1 MQISDLLGQYTQ
13 NTQTAV
19 SDSSGVKSVEQLVS
33 TIREMAAGTIFEG
46 TINEIQNGQVLLGLS
61 NGEQISARMDGQVA
75 LMKGQ
80 SMFFQVKANDG
91 TTVAIRPFM
100 IDGQSGNLTL
110 YDALK
115 AAGLPADSRTLNMV
129 NGMMQEQL
137 PIDKGHLWDMA
148 RLVQK
153 YPDADLQTIIQMTK
167 LNLPVT
173 EENLSQFENYRM
185 DERNIQTKM
194 EQVIEQLPE
203 VMDHPN
209 TATGKLADQSA
220 KILMVIAGNE
230 MQETET
236 MTSAPQNN
244 HTQTQTAVMQQ
255 AAAQQEY
262 ISEPLVSRD
271 VLQKLIPQLENIGMD
286 CTEFEN
292 MLEGKT
298 DVTNSD
304 VVNPDIVNMDTASAD
319 TGMSDTDFLRQLAEF
334 LKSPDTQS
342 AIPRKAL
349 QALWSGRELQGI
361 LKETLESQW
370 ELRPQDLTKEHSVR
384 QLYER
389 LDRQMQQ
396 LEEMV
401 KAQGN
406 THSGLEQTVADI
418 RANVNFMDQINQ
430 VYHYVQL
437 PLRMSGQRA
446 NGELYVYTNKKAL
459 QESDREITAFLHL
472 DMEHLGSTD
481 VSLRLW
487 QKEITTNFYI
497 EDDLSYAVLCEH
509 LPELE
514 KRLEEKGYTCN
525 LKVTNEAKKIE
536 FVDDFL
542 KKDQPPTGKLRRYS
556 FDMRA

>member
-80 SMFFQVKANDG
+80 SMFFQVKTNDG

-100 IDGQSGNLTL
+100 VDGQSGNLTL

-115 AAGLPADSRTLNMV
+115 AAGLPADSKNLNMV

-137 PIDKGHLWDMA
+137 PIDKGHLGDMA

-153 YPDADLQTIIQMTK
+153 YPNADLRTIIQMTK

-185 DERNIQTKM
+185 DERNIQAKM
-194 EQVIEQLPE
+194 EQIIEQLPE

-209 TATGKLADQSA
+209 AATGQLADKSA
-220 KILMVIAGNE
+220 RILMVIAGNG
-230 MQETET
+230 MQETEAKT
-236 MTSAPQNN
+236 PDLQDPA
-244 HTQTQTAVMQQ
+244 QTQSTTAQQ
-255 AAAQQEY
+255 TAAQQEY

-286 CTEFEN
+286 CTEFQN
-292 MLEGKT
+292 MLERKLEVANPEG
-298 DVTNSD
+298 
-304 VVNPDIVNMDTASAD
+304 VNPETASAD
-319 TGMSDTDFLRQLAEF
+319 TGMPDTDFLRQLAEF
-334 LKSPDTQS
+334 LKTPDTQN
-342 AIPRKAL
+342 AIPKKAL
-349 QALWSGRELQGI
+349 QTLLSGRELQGI

-396 LEEMV
+396 LEEVV

-406 THSGLEQTVADI
+406 TRSGLEQTVADI
-418 RANVNFMDQINQ
+418 RANVNFMDQLNQ

-437 PLRMSGQRA
+437 PLRMSGQCA

-459 QESDREITAFLHL
+459 QEADQEITAFLHL

-525 LKVTNEAKKIE
+525 LKVTNEAKKID

>member
-46 TINEIQNGQVLLGLS
+46 TINEIQNGQVLLGLL

-80 SMFFQVKANDG
+80 SMFFQVKTNDG

-100 IDGQSGNLTL
+100 VDGQSGNLTL

-115 AAGLPADSRTLNMV
+115 AAGLPADSKNLNMV

-137 PIDKGHLWDMA
+137 PIDKGHLGDMA

-153 YPDADLQTIIQMTK
+153 YPNADLRTIIQMTK

-185 DERNIQTKM
+185 DERNIQAKM
-194 EQVIEQLPE
+194 EQIIEQLPE

-209 TATGKLADQSA
+209 AATGQLADKSA
-220 KILMVIAGNE
+220 RILMVIAGNG
-230 MQETET
+230 MQETEAKT
-236 MTSAPQNN
+236 PDLQDPA
-244 HTQTQTAVMQQ
+244 QTQTTTAQQ
-255 AAAQQEY
+255 TAAQQEY

-286 CTEFEN
+286 CTEFQN
-292 MLEGKT
+292 MLERKLE
-298 DVTNSD
+298 VANPEA
-304 VVNPDIVNMDTASAD
+304 VNPETASAD
-319 TGMSDTDFLRQLAEF
+319 TGMPDTDFLRQLAEF
-334 LKSPDTQS
+334 LKTPDTQS
-342 AIPRKAL
+342 AISKKAL
-349 QALWSGRELQGI
+349 QTLLSGRELQGI

-370 ELRPQDLTKEHSVR
+370 ELHPQDLTKEHSVR

-396 LEEMV
+396 LEEVV

-406 THSGLEQTVADI
+406 TRSGLEQTVADI
-418 RANVNFMDQINQ
+418 RANVNFMDQLNQ

-459 QESDREITAFLHL
+459 QEADQEITAFLHL

-525 LKVTNEAKKIE
+525 LKVTNEPKKMD

>member
-75 LMKGQ
+75 LLKGQ
-80 SMFFQVKANDG
+80 SMFFQVKTNDG

-100 IDGQSGNLTL
+100 VDGQSGNLTL

-115 AAGLPADSRTLNMV
+115 AAGLPADSKNLNMV

-137 PIDKGHLWDMA
+137 PIDKGHLGDMA

-153 YPDADLQTIIQMTK
+153 YPNADLRTIIQMTK

-185 DERNIQTKM
+185 DERNIQAKM
-194 EQVIEQLPE
+194 EQIIEQLPE

-209 TATGKLADQSA
+209 AATGQLADKSA
-220 KILMVIAGNE
+220 RILMVIAGNG
-230 MQETET
+230 MQETEAKT
-236 MTSAPQNN
+236 PDLQDPA
-244 HTQTQTAVMQQ
+244 QTQTTTAQQ
-255 AAAQQEY
+255 TAAQQEY

-286 CTEFEN
+286 CTEFQN
-292 MLEGKT
+292 MLERKLE
-298 DVTNSD
+298 VANPEA
-304 VVNPDIVNMDTASAD
+304 VNPKTASAD
-319 TGMSDTDFLRQLAEF
+319 TGMPDTDFLRQLAEF
-334 LKSPDTQS
+334 LKTPDTQS
-342 AIPRKAL
+342 AISKKAL
-349 QALWSGRELQGI
+349 QTLLSGRELQGI

-396 LEEMV
+396 LEEVV

-406 THSGLEQTVADI
+406 TRSGLEQTVADI
-418 RANVNFMDQINQ
+418 RANVNFMDQLNQ

-459 QESDREITAFLHL
+459 QEADQEITAFLHL

-525 LKVTNEAKKIE
+525 LKVTNEPKKID

>member
-75 LMKGQ
+75 LLKGQ
-80 SMFFQVKANDG
+80 SMFFQVKTNDG

-100 IDGQSGNLTL
+100 VDGQSGNLTL

-115 AAGLPADSRTLNMV
+115 AAGLPADSKNLNMV

-137 PIDKGHLWDMA
+137 PIDKGHLGDMA

-153 YPDADLQTIIQMTK
+153 YPNADLRTIIQMTK

-173 EENLSQFENYRM
+173 EENLSQFENYSM
-185 DERNIQTKM
+185 DERNIQAKM
-194 EQVIEQLPE
+194 EQIIEQLPE

-209 TATGKLADQSA
+209 AATGQLADKSA
-220 KILMVIAGNE
+220 RILMVIAGNG
-230 MQETET
+230 MQETEAKT
-236 MTSAPQNN
+236 PDLQDPA
-244 HTQTQTAVMQQ
+244 QTQTTTAQQ
-255 AAAQQEY
+255 TAAQQEY

-286 CTEFEN
+286 CTEFQN
-292 MLEGKT
+292 MLERKLE
-298 DVTNSD
+298 VANPEA
-304 VVNPDIVNMDTASAD
+304 VNPETASAD
-319 TGMSDTDFLRQLAEF
+319 TGMPDTDFLRQLAEF
-334 LKSPDTQS
+334 LKTPDTQS
-342 AIPRKAL
+342 AISKKAL
-349 QALWSGRELQGI
+349 QTLLSGRELQGI

-396 LEEMV
+396 LEEVV

-418 RANVNFMDQINQ
+418 RANVNFMDQLNQ

-459 QESDREITAFLHL
+459 QEADQEITAFLHL

-525 LKVTNEAKKIE
+525 LKVTNEAKKID

>member
-75 LMKGQ
+75 LLKGQ
-80 SMFFQVKANDG
+80 SMFFQVKTNDG

-100 IDGQSGNLTL
+100 VDGQSGNLTL

-115 AAGLPADSRTLNMV
+115 AAGLPADSKNLNMV

-137 PIDKGHLWDMA
+137 PIDKGHLGDMA

-153 YPDADLQTIIQMTK
+153 YPNADLRTIIQMTK

-185 DERNIQTKM
+185 DERNIQAKM
-194 EQVIEQLPE
+194 EQIIEQLPE

-209 TATGKLADQSA
+209 AATGQLADKSA
-220 KILMVIAGNE
+220 RILMVIAGNG
-230 MQETET
+230 MQETEAKT
-236 MTSAPQNN
+236 PDLQDPA
-244 HTQTQTAVMQQ
+244 QTQTTTAQQ
-255 AAAQQEY
+255 TAAQQEY

-286 CTEFEN
+286 CTEFQN
-292 MLEGKT
+292 MLERKLE
-298 DVTNSD
+298 VANPEA
-304 VVNPDIVNMDTASAD
+304 VNPETASAD
-319 TGMSDTDFLRQLAEF
+319 TGMPDTDFLRQLAEF
-334 LKSPDTQS
+334 LKTPDTQS
-342 AIPRKAL
+342 AISKKAL
-349 QALWSGRELQGI
+349 QTLLSGRELQGI

-396 LEEMV
+396 LEEVV

-418 RANVNFMDQINQ
+418 RANVNFMDQLNQ

-437 PLRMSGQRA
+437 PLRMSGHRA

-459 QESDREITAFLHL
+459 QEADQEITAFLHL

-525 LKVTNEAKKIE
+525 LKVTNEPKKMD

>member
-75 LMKGQ
+75 LLKGQ
-80 SMFFQVKANDG
+80 SMFFQVKTNDG

-100 IDGQSGNLTL
+100 VDGQSGNLTL

-115 AAGLPADSRTLNMV
+115 AAGLPADSKNLNMV

-137 PIDKGHLWDMA
+137 PIDKGHLGDMA

-153 YPDADLQTIIQMTK
+153 YPNADLRTIIQMTK

-185 DERNIQTKM
+185 DERNIQAKM
-194 EQVIEQLPE
+194 EQIIEQLPE

-209 TATGKLADQSA
+209 AATGQLADKSA
-220 KILMVIAGNE
+220 RILMVIAGNG
-230 MQETET
+230 MQETEAKT
-236 MTSAPQNN
+236 PDLQDPA
-244 HTQTQTAVMQQ
+244 QTQTTTAQQ
-255 AAAQQEY
+255 TAAQQEY

-286 CTEFEN
+286 CTEFQN
-292 MLEGKT
+292 MLERKLE
-298 DVTNSD
+298 VANPEA
-304 VVNPDIVNMDTASAD
+304 VNPETASAD
-319 TGMSDTDFLRQLAEF
+319 TGMPDTDFLRQLAEF
-334 LKSPDTQS
+334 LKTPDTQS
-342 AIPRKAL
+342 AISKKAL
-349 QALWSGRELQGI
+349 QTLLSGRELQGI

-396 LEEMV
+396 LEEVV

-406 THSGLEQTVADI
+406 TRSGLEQTVADI
-418 RANVNFMDQINQ
+418 RANVNFMDQLNQ

-459 QESDREITAFLHL
+459 QEADQEITAFLHL

-525 LKVTNEAKKIE
+525 LKVTNEPKKID

>member
-75 LMKGQ
+75 LLKGQ
-80 SMFFQVKANDG
+80 SMFFQVKTNDG

-100 IDGQSGNLTL
+100 VDGQSGNLTL

-115 AAGLPADSRTLNMV
+115 AAGLPADSKNLNMV

-137 PIDKGHLWDMA
+137 PIDKGHLGDMA

-153 YPDADLQTIIQMTK
+153 YPNADLRTIIQMTK

-185 DERNIQTKM
+185 DERNIQAKM
-194 EQVIEQLPE
+194 EQIIEQLPE

-209 TATGKLADQSA
+209 AATGQLADKSA
-220 KILMVIAGNE
+220 RILMVIAGNG
-230 MQETET
+230 MQETEAKT
-236 MTSAPQNN
+236 PDLQDPA
-244 HTQTQTAVMQQ
+244 QTQTTTAQQ
-255 AAAQQEY
+255 TAAQQEY

-286 CTEFEN
+286 CTEFQN
-292 MLEGKT
+292 MLERKLESA
-298 DVTNSD
+298 NPEA
-304 VVNPDIVNMDTASAD
+304 VNPETASAD
-319 TGMSDTDFLRQLAEF
+319 TGMPDTDFLRQLAEF
-334 LKSPDTQS
+334 LKTPNTQS
-342 AIPRKAL
+342 AISKKAL
-349 QALWSGRELQGI
+349 QTLLSGRELQGI

-396 LEEMV
+396 LEEVV

-406 THSGLEQTVADI
+406 TRSGLEQTVADI
-418 RANVNFMDQINQ
+418 RANVNFMDQLNQ

-459 QESDREITAFLHL
+459 QEADQEITAFLHL

-525 LKVTNEAKKIE
+525 LKVTNEPKKID

>member
-75 LMKGQ
+75 LLKGQ
-80 SMFFQVKANDG
+80 SMFFQVKTNDG

-100 IDGQSGNLTL
+100 VDGQSGNLTL

-115 AAGLPADSRTLNMV
+115 AAGLPADSKNLNMV

-137 PIDKGHLWDMA
+137 PIDKGHLGDMA

-153 YPDADLQTIIQMTK
+153 YPNADLRTIIQMTK

-185 DERNIQTKM
+185 DERNIQAKM
-194 EQVIEQLPE
+194 EQIIEQLPE

-209 TATGKLADQSA
+209 AATGQLADKSA
-220 KILMVIAGNE
+220 RILMVIAGNG
-230 MQETET
+230 MQETEAKT
-236 MTSAPQNN
+236 PDLQDPA
-244 HTQTQTAVMQQ
+244 QTQTTTAQQ
-255 AAAQQEY
+255 TAAQQEY

-286 CTEFEN
+286 CTEFQN
-292 MLEGKT
+292 MLERKLE
-298 DVTNSD
+298 VANPEA
-304 VVNPDIVNMDTASAD
+304 VNPETASAD
-319 TGMSDTDFLRQLAEF
+319 TGMPDTDFLRQLAEF
-334 LKSPDTQS
+334 LKTPDTQS
-342 AIPRKAL
+342 AISKKAL
-349 QALWSGRELQGI
+349 QTLLSGRELQGI

-396 LEEMV
+396 LEEVV

-418 RANVNFMDQINQ
+418 RANVNFMDQLNQ

-459 QESDREITAFLHL
+459 QEADQEITAFLHL

-525 LKVTNEAKKIE
+525 LKVTNEPKKMD

>member
-75 LMKGQ
+75 LLKGQ
-80 SMFFQVKANDG
+80 SMFFQVKTNDG

-100 IDGQSGNLTL
+100 VDGQSGNLTL

-115 AAGLPADSRTLNMV
+115 AAGLPADSKNLNMV

-137 PIDKGHLWDMA
+137 PIDKGHLGDMA

-153 YPDADLQTIIQMTK
+153 YPNADLRTIIQMTK

-185 DERNIQTKM
+185 DERNIQAKM
-194 EQVIEQLPE
+194 EQIIEQLPE

-209 TATGKLADQSA
+209 AATGQLADKSA
-220 KILMVIAGNE
+220 RILMVIAGNG
-230 MQETET
+230 MQETEA
-236 MTSAPQNN
+236 MTPDLQDPA
-244 HTQTQTAVMQQ
+244 QTQSTTAQQ
-255 AAAQQEY
+255 TAAQQEY

-286 CTEFEN
+286 CTEFQN
-292 MLEGKT
+292 MLERKLE
-298 DVTNSD
+298 SA
-304 VVNPDIVNMDTASAD
+304 NPEGANPETASAD
-319 TGMSDTDFLRQLAEF
+319 TGMPDTDFLRQLAEF
-334 LKSPDTQS
+334 FKTPDTQS
-342 AIPRKAL
+342 AISKKAL
-349 QALWSGRELQGI
+349 QTLLSGRELQGI

-396 LEEMV
+396 LEEVV

-406 THSGLEQTVADI
+406 TRSGLEQTVADI
-418 RANVNFMDQINQ
+418 RANVNFMDQLNQ

-459 QESDREITAFLHL
+459 QEADQEITAFLHL

-525 LKVTNEAKKIE
+525 LKVTNEPKKID

>member
-80 SMFFQVKANDG
+80 SMFFQVKTNDG

-100 IDGQSGNLTL
+100 VDGQSGNLTL

-115 AAGLPADSRTLNMV
+115 AAGLPADSKNLNMV

-137 PIDKGHLWDMA
+137 PIDKGHLGDMA

-153 YPDADLQTIIQMTK
+153 YPNADLRTIIQMTK

-185 DERNIQTKM
+185 DERNIQAKM
-194 EQVIEQLPE
+194 EQIIEQLPE

-209 TATGKLADQSA
+209 AATGQLADKSA
-220 KILMVIAGNE
+220 RILMVIAGNG
-230 MQETET
+230 MQETEAKT
-236 MTSAPQNN
+236 PDLQDPA
-244 HTQTQTAVMQQ
+244 QTQTTTAQQ
-255 AAAQQEY
+255 TAAQQEY

-286 CTEFEN
+286 CTEFQN
-292 MLEGKT
+292 MLERKLEVANPEG
-298 DVTNSD
+298 
-304 VVNPDIVNMDTASAD
+304 VNPETASAD
-319 TGMSDTDFLRQLAEF
+319 TGMPDTDFLRQLAEF
-334 LKSPDTQS
+334 LKTPDTQS
-342 AIPRKAL
+342 AISKKAL
-349 QALWSGRELQGI
+349 QTLLSGRELQGI

-396 LEEMV
+396 LEEVV

-406 THSGLEQTVADI
+406 TRSGLEQTVADI
-418 RANVNFMDQINQ
+418 RANVNFMDQLNQ

-459 QESDREITAFLHL
+459 QEADQEITAFLHL

-525 LKVTNEAKKIE
+525 LKVTNEPKKMD

>member
-19 SDSSGVKSVEQLVS
+19 PGSSQVKSVEQLVS

-75 LMKGQ
+75 LLKGQ
-80 SMFFQVKANDG
+80 SMFFQVKTNDG

-100 IDGQSGNLTL
+100 VDGQSGNLTL

-115 AAGLPADSRTLNMV
+115 AAGLPADSKNLNMV

-137 PIDKGHLWDMA
+137 PIDKGHLGDMA

-153 YPDADLQTIIQMTK
+153 YPNADLRTIIQMTK

-185 DERNIQTKM
+185 DERNIQAKM
-194 EQVIEQLPE
+194 EQIIEQLPE

-209 TATGKLADQSA
+209 AATGQLADKSA
-220 KILMVIAGNE
+220 RILMVIAGNG
-230 MQETET
+230 MQETEAKT
-236 MTSAPQNN
+236 PDLQDSA
-244 HTQTQTAVMQQ
+244 QTQTTT
-255 AAAQQEY
+255 AQQEY

-286 CTEFEN
+286 CTEFQN
-292 MLEGKT
+292 MLERKLEVANPEG
-298 DVTNSD
+298 
-304 VVNPDIVNMDTASAD
+304 VNPETASAD
-319 TGMSDTDFLRQLAEF
+319 TGMPDTDFLRQLAEF
-334 LKSPDTQS
+334 LKTPDTQS
-342 AIPRKAL
+342 AISKKAL
-349 QALWSGRELQGI
+349 QTLLSGRELQGI

-389 LDRQMQQ
+389 MDRQMQQ
-396 LEEMV
+396 LEEVV

-418 RANVNFMDQINQ
+418 RANVNFMDQLNQ

-459 QESDREITAFLHL
+459 QEADQEITAFLHL

-525 LKVTNEAKKIE
+525 LKVTNEPKKID

>member
-19 SDSSGVKSVEQLVS
+19 PGSSQVKSVEQLVS

-75 LMKGQ
+75 LLKGQ
-80 SMFFQVKANDG
+80 SMFFQVKTNDG

-100 IDGQSGNLTL
+100 VDGQSGNLTL

-115 AAGLPADSRTLNMV
+115 AAGLPADSKNLNMV

-137 PIDKGHLWDMA
+137 PIDKGHLGDMA

-153 YPDADLQTIIQMTK
+153 YPNADLRTIIQMTK

-185 DERNIQTKM
+185 DERNIQAKM
-194 EQVIEQLPE
+194 EQIIEQLPE

-209 TATGKLADQSA
+209 AATGQLADKSA
-220 KILMVIAGNE
+220 RILMVIAGNG
-230 MQETET
+230 MQETEAKT
-236 MTSAPQNN
+236 PDLQDSA
-244 HTQTQTAVMQQ
+244 QTQTTT
-255 AAAQQEY
+255 AQQEY

-286 CTEFEN
+286 CTEFQN
-292 MLEGKT
+292 MLERKLEVANPEG
-298 DVTNSD
+298 
-304 VVNPDIVNMDTASAD
+304 VNPETASAD
-319 TGMSDTDFLRQLAEF
+319 TGMPDTDFLRQLAEF
-334 LKSPDTQS
+334 LKTPDTQS
-342 AIPRKAL
+342 AISKKAL
-349 QALWSGRELQGI
+349 QTLLSGRELQGI

-396 LEEMV
+396 LEEVV

-418 RANVNFMDQINQ
+418 RANVNFMDQLNQ

-459 QESDREITAFLHL
+459 QEADQEITAFLHL

-525 LKVTNEAKKIE
+525 LKVTNEPKKID

>member
-19 SDSSGVKSVEQLVS
+19 PGSSQVKNVEQLVS

-80 SMFFQVKANDG
+80 SMFFQVKTNDG

-100 IDGQSGNLTL
+100 VDGQSGNLTL

-115 AAGLPADSRTLNMV
+115 AAGLPADSKNLNMV

-137 PIDKGHLWDMA
+137 PIDKGHLGDMA

-153 YPDADLQTIIQMTK
+153 YPNADLRTIIQMTK

-185 DERNIQTKM
+185 DERNIQAKM
-194 EQVIEQLPE
+194 EQIIEQLPE

-209 TATGKLADQSA
+209 AETGQLADKSA
-220 KILMVIAGNE
+220 RILMVIAGNG

-236 MTSAPQNN
+236 MTPDLQDPA
-244 HTQTQTAVMQQ
+244 QTQSTTAQQ
-255 AAAQQEY
+255 TAAQQEY

-286 CTEFEN
+286 CTEFQN
-292 MLEGKT
+292 MLERKLEVANPEG
-298 DVTNSD
+298 
-304 VVNPDIVNMDTASAD
+304 VNPETASAD
-319 TGMSDTDFLRQLAEF
+319 TGMPDTDFLRQLAEF
-334 LKSPDTQS
+334 LKTPDTQS
-342 AIPRKAL
+342 AISKKAL
-349 QALWSGRELQGI
+349 QTLLSGRELQGI

-396 LEEMV
+396 LEEVV

-406 THSGLEQTVADI
+406 TRSGLEQTVADI
-418 RANVNFMDQINQ
+418 RANVNFMDQLNQ

-459 QESDREITAFLHL
+459 QEADQEITAFLHL

-525 LKVTNEAKKIE
+525 LKVTNEPKKID